1 MQKATGARLSG
12 PFFFATGSSDDM
24 ARLVSAL
31 LTPRGLVTFWLVFAA
46 AFILMLWLVSPGRT
60 LQDALTAE
68 LLQRH
73 LAGGYQLRN
82 PPLYEWLLWGVQ
94 RLTGPGPLSYLVL
107 RYGLIAAAGLL
118 FYAAALRTVA
128 GTALAASF
136 SLSLILFYWFGWEA
150 HHSVSHTLALL
161 VAGLALWIAAL
172 AYADKPTALRA
183 VALGLVIGLGIMA
196 KWSFLLLVF
205 SLGVAL
211 AVVPSTRRIYADP
224 RSLLVLAATAL
235 PVIPFALWLAQHD
248 IGLIAGRSVLPK
260 AALTS
265 KRVMDGAAS
274 FLTGLVLVFLPWIL
288 VVALFLRRCR
298 RIASPEVRTE
308 TATRL
313 AFITAGVMVALM
325 AASFVAVMLRGMA
338 PFGVSKFAIHYLF
351 PVCLFAAL
359 GICGLVAAR
368 VNPACFAPRLAV
380 TSVIAAVAIFII
392 KLGSFYVVPPGLEAT
407 NLIPYER
414 FAEELTRRGLGHA
427 QFVTH
432 SPRDA
437 GNLEIYMPDA
447 RALSLSARIEP
458 PPPDPSPARP
468 CVLVWSLE
476 PYAPP
481 EPPPAMP
488 RGVTRFLRLLKD
500 KALSPTREEVAVD
513 WQTPVIGARRR
524 SLWYLLRGDDVE
536 ATCRKLAATGVL

>member
-1 MQKATGARLSG
+1 MQKAAGARLSG
-12 PFFFATGSSDDM
+12 PIFFATGSSDDM
-24 ARLVSAL
+24 ASLIRAL

-46 AFILMLWLVSPGRT
+46 AFILMLCLVSPGRT

-82 PPLYEWLLWGVQ
+82 PPLYEWLLWAVQ

-107 RYGLIAAAGLL
+107 RYGLIAAAGIL
-118 FYAAALRTVA
+118 FYAAVLRTVA
-128 GTALAASF
+128 GAALAASF
-136 SLSLILFYWFGWEA
+136 SLSLLLFYWFGWEA
-150 HHSVSHTLALL
+150 HYSVSHTLALL

-172 AYADKPTALRA
+172 AYADDPTALKA
-183 VALGLVIGLGIMA
+183 LALGLIIGLGIMA

-224 RSLLVLAATAL
+224 RSFLVLAATAL

-265 KRVMDGAAS
+265 KRIMDGAAS
-274 FLTGLVLVFLPWIL
+274 FLTGLMLVFLPWIL

-298 RIASPEVRTE
+298 RTSQPEDRTE

-313 AFITAGVMVALM
+313 AFITAGVIVALM

-359 GICGLVAAR
+359 GICGLIAAR
-368 VNPACFAPRLAV
+368 VDTACFAPHLAL

-392 KLGSFYVVPPGLEAT
+392 KLRKLLRGAARPRSDQPHSLPA
-407 NLIPYER
+407 
-414 FAEELTRRGLGHA
+414 ARRGA
-427 QFVTH
+427 
-432 SPRDA
+432 DA
-437 GNLEIYMPDA
+437 
-447 RALSLSARIEP
+447 
-458 PPPDPSPARP
+458 ARP
-468 CVLVWSLE
+468 RTS
-476 PYAPP
+476 
-481 EPPPAMP
+481 
-488 RGVTRFLRLLKD
+488 
-500 KALSPTREEVAVD
+500 AVRD
-513 WQTPVIGARRR
+513 PLAARRR
-524 SLWYLLRGDDVE
+524 QSRDLHAGRPRALLE
-536 ATCRKLAATGVL
+536 RKDRAAAI